1 MWPGR
6 AVVTVR
12 SVVETD
18 SDTDMGT
25 GRYHRSANGR
35 LVGILLI
42 GLGVVWFLS
51 EIGGLS
57 GETMRAVVLMLL
69 GAGLIYTA
77 RRSRGGGRSL
87 WPIALGVILIFSLL
101 GNARSGGRALGLRV
115 DAAPA
120 IIPQSAGELEDHY
133 PGGVARLTIDL
144 RQLQPT
150 DLNRAITI
158 DDPVSDLRVAVPSGV
173 DVVVDTS
180 AAIGQL
186 VVCGQRV
193 PPGFTFGQTYE
204 SGPSTAPQLKLH
216 IDGGAGEVRVTCGSP
231 LPPPEAPIP
240 PSSKP

>member
-6 AVVTVR
+6 EAVTVR

-18 SDTDMGT
+18 SDTEMGT

-101 GNARSGGRALGLRV
+101 GNARSGRRVGPVILGP
-115 DAAPA
+115 DSCEP
-120 IIPQSAGELEDHY
+120 GELVG
-133 PGGVARLTIDL
+133 PRFK
-144 RQLQPT
+144 
-150 DLNRAITI
+150 
-158 DDPVSDLRVAVPSGV
+158 PSL
-173 DVVVDTS
+173 DCT
-180 AAIGQL
+180 
-186 VVCGQRV
+186 
-193 PPGFTFGQTYE
+193 
-204 SGPSTAPQLKLH
+204 TAP
-216 IDGGAGEVRVTCGSP
+216 SP
-231 LPPPEAPIP
+231 APVVP
-240 PSSKP
+240 TTPATPSPKP